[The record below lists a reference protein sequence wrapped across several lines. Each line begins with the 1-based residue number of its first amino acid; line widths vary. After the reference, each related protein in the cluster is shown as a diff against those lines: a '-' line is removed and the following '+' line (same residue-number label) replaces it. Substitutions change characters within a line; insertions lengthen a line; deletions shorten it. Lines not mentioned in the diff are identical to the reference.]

1 VNPGVRRLLTEGLG
15 QKRVR
20 GRGLA
25 SWAHIALFAGFM
37 MLFLGTTL
45 LELDH
50 IAGWISSS
58 LKFHHGTY
66 YVLYEFTLDVFG
78 LLFLIGCSF
87 FLWRRTRRL
96 TCYGLT

>member
-50 IAGWISSS
+50 IVGWISSS

-66 YVLYEFTLDVFG
+66 YVIYEFTLDVFG
-78 LLFLIGCSF
+78 LLF
-87 FLWRRTRRL
+87 
-96 TCYGLT
+96 